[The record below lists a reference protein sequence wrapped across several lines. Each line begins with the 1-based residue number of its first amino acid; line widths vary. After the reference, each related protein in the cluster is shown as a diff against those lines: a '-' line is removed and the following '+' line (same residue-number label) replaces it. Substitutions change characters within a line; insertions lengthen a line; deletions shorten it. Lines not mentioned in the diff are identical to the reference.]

1 MLISD
6 LEIDIK
12 TLSIATN
19 AVDLE
24 EDAAI
29 ET

>member
-12 TLSIATN
+12 TLSEATN

>member
-6 LEIDIK
+6 LEIELK
-12 TLSIATN
+12 TLSEAMN
-19 AVDLE
+19 VVDLE